1 MLRILFICSEY
12 EGLIKTGGLA
22 DACRGLASSLLA
34 SGHQVSVILPRYG
47 SLYHLDTEQSESVF
61 VELGGRSFGGAVR
74 RTEVAGVT
82 VYLLEHHDFF
92 ARNRPYDDGE
102 HGYQDNPLRFAF
114 FCKAVIEWA
123 GRQPAFDIL
132 HGHDWQSAPAA
143 FYLKQYQQQHAGLAG
158 TPFVFTIHNGAYQQQ
173 TDAAW
178 AGQLELPLQ
187 QQGGQHSLNFLQLG
201 LQYAS
206 KINTVSQGYRDE
218 LLSEPAANGL
228 AQWYQQRQNDF
239 SGILNGCDYQ
249 LWDPA
254 TDPALSANYHA
265 GDLTGKAHCKSQ
277 LQRDYQLAVSAVPL
291 LVAVSRVTGQ
301 KGYDIL
307 IPALKQ
313 LLAQH
318 DAQVVIVGSGEAHY
332 CQQLHQLTVLFPD
345 KFRFIEGFNEPLSHQ
360 VEAAGDFFLMP
371 SLFEP
376 CGLNQLYSLRYGT
389 LPIVRLTGGLKDT
402 VLPWPATGATGIGF
416 IEPTAAAL
424 LQALRQALALYQ
436 DQKSYSQVQ
445 QVDMAQSFGWTEASA
460 RYLALYQ
467 QAITSA

>member
-1 MLRILFICSEY
+1 MRILFICSEY

-34 SGHQVSVILPRYG
+34 EGHQVSVILPRYG
-47 SLYHLDTEQSESVF
+47 GLYQIETEHEQSVF
-61 VELGGRSFGGAVR
+61 VELGGRAFGCAIG

-92 ARNRPYDDGE
+92 ARARPYDDGQQ
-102 HGYQDNPLRFAF
+102 GYPDNPLRFAF
-114 FCKAVIEWA
+114 FCKAVLQWCTVQ
-123 GRQPAFDIL
+123 QPFDVL
-132 HGHDWQSAPAA
+132 HGHDWQTAPAA
-143 FYLKQYQQQHAGLAG
+143 YYLTEYYRQHASLAK
-158 TPFVFTIHNGAYQQQ
+158 TPLLFTVHNGAYQQQ
-173 TDAAW
+173 CEPFWAA
-178 AGQLELPLQ
+178 QLDLPLY
-187 QQGGQHSLNFLQLG
+187 HSSVNFLQLG
-201 LQYAS
+201 LQYAT
-206 KINTVSQGYRDE
+206 KVNTVSKGYRDE

-228 AQWYQQRQNDF
+228 ASCYQQRQADF

-254 TDPALSANYHA
+254 TDSALPANYHA
-265 GDLTGKAHCKSQ
+265 GDLTGKALCKNK
-277 LQRDYQLAVSAVPL
+277 LQQDYQLAVSDVPL

-313 LLAQH
+313 LLSNYPV
-318 DAQVVIVGSGEAHY
+318 QVLIVGSGEAHY
-332 CQQLHQLTVLFPD
+332 CQQLHQLTVMFPD

-389 LPIVRLTGGLKDT
+389 LPLVRLTGGLKDT
-402 VLPWPATGATGIGF
+402 VVPWPDSQATGIGF
-416 IEPTAAAL
+416 TEPTAAAL
-424 LQALRQALALYQ
+424 LAALRQALALYQ
-436 DQKSYSQVQ
+436 KPAAYRQVQ
-445 QVDMAQSFGWTEASA
+445 QNAMAQSFSWVEASIQ
-460 RYLALYQ
+460 YLALYR
-467 QAITSA
+467 QAQLAL